1 MLEVG
6 GEPAPLDGFTYR
18 CAAVQVVAAVFP
30 HSHGAHGATIVG
42 PPGAPGARP
51 VALTVSVMPERLLVI
66 GGDAAGM
73 SAATQARRR
82 APDLEIVALERGRWT
97 SYSACGIPYL
107 VGGAVHALDD
117 LIARSPEEFRLCG
130 STCVPATR

>member
-1 MLEVG
+1 
-6 GEPAPLDGFTYR
+6 
-18 CAAVQVVAAVFP
+18 
-30 HSHGAHGATIVG
+30 
-42 PPGAPGARP
+42 
-51 VALTVSVMPERLLVI
+51 MPERLLVI

-82 APDLEIVALERGRWT
+82 APNLEIVALERGRWT

-117 LIARSPEEFRLCG
+117 LIARSPADFRSMRIDVRTG
-130 STCVPATR
+130 TR